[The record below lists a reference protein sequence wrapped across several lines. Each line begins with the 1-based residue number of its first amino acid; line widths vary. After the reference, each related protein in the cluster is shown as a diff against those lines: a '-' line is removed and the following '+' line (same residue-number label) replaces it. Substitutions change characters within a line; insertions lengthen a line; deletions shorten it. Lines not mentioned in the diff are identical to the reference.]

1 METDRAAGELSQQCV
16 ALTRA
21 STSVQR
27 RRKRPRLPE
36 AERQRAVIACD
47 RCRRLKEKCDGGAQC
62 ARCQRCGRP
71 CERSPSNGRPDAA
84 GRMSDSTHQR
94 LTNLEHI
101 AKHFLGDA
109 ALASETLQ
117 ASVDA
122 LVAGQGL
129 PDSNKDRPSQDREL
143 AMEEPHYTIKEV
155 SPNVAH
161 YSGEFSHWSFSKR
174 IQDHVD
180 RGLQTSTAGTS
191 KDDDGVIEYWRANH
205 LRSSKG
211 TVQSTLCDLPP
222 KDISM
227 FLLKTYFCHAQTN
240 TPFVEEGWANV
251 NLERLYT
258 SLPTICEDDAP
269 CVCTLLLVL
278 AVGTQFA
285 HLEDKPLS
293 AESSLAGSIDHETA
307 VESVGVALY
316 QRATRLIPDVLTI
329 ASVES
334 VQAFLLFAH
343 YVLPLDA
350 QGLAYSYV
358 GMATKVA
365 IQNGMHRHCKD
376 SRLDALALSFRTKL
390 WMTASRLEKRIS
402 VLHGRPETITSLE
415 STINHLDSVVGASNH
430 DMNRRQMTM
439 LQLTDWL
446 SRINCAIEAIHS
458 NSGSQRAL
466 SFEDLF
472 ESYQQHQKWWQ
483 SLSDMATLAASP
495 SRAMIHVHLCYHL
508 NVVFLGRPFVFTHA
522 KRHGVSSHTA
532 PHRGLETT
540 NGLQSKSQTLARAAV
555 QSARA
560 IVDLCQMLH
569 GSLGLARA
577 SYTEFSSC
585 RAAIMTLL
593 AHDLDTFTA
602 DDINQAPHA
611 PVNES
616 LAQGMALI
624 RLMAS
629 ANVSA
634 QSEVSVLTSLDD
646 AIKRLASKRGS
657 DNSTRPDATSETI
670 RPYDNLASWAL
681 GLRNH
686 ACDLQSS
693 QLTSS
698 HHVEPFHYDHTA
710 ASEWPSASEMW
721 DGEAQSL
728 LNVDDIF
735 DFAMP

>member
-1 METDRAAGELSQQCV
+1 
-16 ALTRA
+16 
-21 STSVQR
+21 
-27 RRKRPRLPE
+27 
-36 AERQRAVIACD
+36 
-47 RCRRLKEKCDGGAQC
+47 
-62 ARCQRCGRP
+62 
-71 CERSPSNGRPDAA
+71 
-84 GRMSDSTHQR
+84 MSDSTHQR
-94 LTNLEHI
+94 LINLEAI
-101 AKHFLGDA
+101 VKHFLGDA

-117 ASVDA
+117 TTVDA
-122 LVAGQGL
+122 LMAGQGRLGLNEDQPNQDQEL
-129 PDSNKDRPSQDREL
+129 PI
-143 AMEEPHYTIKEV
+143 EEPQYTIKEV

-180 RGLQTSTAGTS
+180 RRLKRSAAVAS
-191 KDDDGVIEYWRANH
+191 KNDDGVIEYWRANH

-211 TVQSTLCDLPP
+211 TLQSILYDLPP

-240 TPFVEEGWANV
+240 TLFVDESWATA
-251 NLERLYT
+251 NLQRLYAA
-258 SLPTICEDDAP
+258 LALMCEEDAP
-269 CVCTLLLVL
+269 WVCTMLLVL

-293 AESSLAGSIDHETA
+293 DEPSFAGSNEHETA
-307 VESVGVALY
+307 VESVGVSLY
-316 QRATRLIPDVLTI
+316 RRATRIIPDVLTI

-334 VQAFLLFAH
+334 VQALLLFAH

-376 SRLDALALSFRTKL
+376 LHPDASRLKL

-402 VLHGRPETITSLE
+402 VLHGRPETITSIE
-415 STINHLDSVVGASNH
+415 STISHLDLGAGTSNH
-430 DMNRRQMTM
+430 DMNLRQTTM

-446 SRINCAIEAIHS
+446 SRINSAIEAIRC

-466 SFEDLF
+466 SFEDLYQ
-472 ESYQQHQKWWQ
+472 SYQEHQNWW
-483 SLSDMATLAASP
+483 LSSSDIATLPASP
-495 SRAMIHVHLCYHL
+495 SRAMVHVHLCYHL

-522 KRHGVSSHTA
+522 KQHTVSSQ
-532 PHRGLETT
+532 PMPYRGGLETA

-560 IVDLCQMLH
+560 IVDLCETLQC
-569 GSLGLARA
+569 SLGLARA

-593 AHDLDTFTA
+593 AHNLDTITA
-602 DDINQAPHA
+602 DDTNQAPHA
-611 PVNES
+611 PVDEP

-634 QSEVSVLTSLDD
+634 QSEVSVLASLDD
-646 AIKRLASKRGS
+646 AIKRLASKRSS
-657 DNSTRPDATSETI
+657 DQSTRPGTTSET

-681 GLRNH
+681 GLREQ
-686 ACDLQSS
+686 AFEVQETR
-693 QLTSS
+693 LTAS
-698 HHVEPFHYDHTA
+698 HYVEPLHYSHTA

-728 LNVDDIF
+728 LNVDEIF

>member
-1 METDRAAGELSQQCV
+1 METDRATGEQSQQCV
-16 ALTRA
+16 ALARA
-21 STSVQR
+21 STTVQR

-47 RCRRLKEKCDGGAQC
+47 RCRRLKEKCDGGTQC

-94 LTNLEHI
+94 IINLETI

-109 ALASETLQ
+109 AVASSTLQ
-117 ASVDA
+117 TTVDA
-122 LVAGQGL
+122 LVADQRL
-129 PDSNKDRPSQDREL
+129 PDVDKDQSSYHRDI
-143 AMEEPHYTIKEV
+143 AIEEPQYTIKEV

-180 RGLQTSTAGTS
+180 RRLQRSTGATS

-205 LRSSKG
+205 LRSGKG
-211 TVQSTLCDLPP
+211 TLQSILCDLPP
-222 KDISM
+222 NNISL
-227 FLLKTYFCHAQTN
+227 FLLRTYFCHAQTN

-258 SLPTICEDDAP
+258 ALPTICEEDAP
-269 CVCTLLLVL
+269 WVCTILLVL

-293 AESSLAGSIDHETA
+293 SESSFTSGIDHETA
-307 VESVGVALY
+307 VESVGVSLY
-316 QRATRLIPDVLTI
+316 QRATRFIPDVLTI

-365 IQNGMHRHCKD
+365 IQNGMHRYCKD
-376 SRLDALALSFRTKL
+376 SRLDASALSFRLKL
-390 WMTASRLEKRIS
+390 WMIASRLEKRIS

-415 STINHLDSVVGASNH
+415 STINHLDSVSGTLND
-430 DMNRRQMTM
+430 DMNPQQMTM

-446 SRINCAIEAIHS
+446 SRINSAIEAIHS
-458 NSGSQRAL
+458 KSGSQRAL

-483 SLSDMATLAASP
+483 SLSDISILSASP
-495 SRAMIHVHLCYHL
+495 SRAMLHVHLCYHL

-522 KRHGVSSHTA
+522 KRHSVSFQPA
-532 PHRGLETT
+532 PHRGLETA
-540 NGLQSKSQTLARAAV
+540 NGMQSKSRTLARAAV
-555 QSARA
+555 QSAQA
-560 IVDLCQMLH
+560 IVDLCQTLQN
-569 GSLGLARA
+569 SLGLARA
-577 SYTEFSSC
+577 SYAEFSSC

-593 AHDLDTFTA
+593 AHKLDTFTA
-602 DDINQAPHA
+602 DDNNQASHA
-611 PVNES
+611 PINES

-634 QSEVSVLTSLDD
+634 QSEVSVLASLDD
-646 AIKRLASKRGS
+646 AINRLAWKRSS
-657 DNSTRPDATSETI
+657 DNSTRPHATSET
-670 RPYDNLASWAL
+670 RPYDNLANWAL
-681 GLRNH
+681 GLRNQ
-686 ACDLQSS
+686 ACAMTNPSLPP
-693 QLTSS
+693 S
-698 HHVEPFHYDHTA
+698 HHVDTFHYDHTA

-728 LNVDDIF
+728 LNVDNIF

>member
-1 METDRAAGELSQQCV
+1 
-16 ALTRA
+16 
-21 STSVQR
+21 
-27 RRKRPRLPE
+27 
-36 AERQRAVIACD
+36 
-47 RCRRLKEKCDGGAQC
+47 
-62 ARCQRCGRP
+62 
-71 CERSPSNGRPDAA
+71 
-84 GRMSDSTHQR
+84 MSDSTHQR
-94 LTNLEHI
+94 IVNLEHI

-117 ASVDA
+117 TAVDA

-129 PDSNKDRPSQDREL
+129 PNANVDQTGQDTEL
-143 AMEEPHYTIKEV
+143 AIEEPQYTIKEV

-161 YSGEFSHWSFSKR
+161 YSGEFSHWSFSRR

-180 RGLQTSTAGTS
+180 RRLQRSTAVGS

-205 LRSSKG
+205 LRSSKR
-211 TVQSTLCDLPP
+211 TLQSILYDLPP
-222 KDISM
+222 RDISM

-240 TPFVEEGWANV
+240 TPFVDEGWATV
-251 NLERLYT
+251 NLERVYGA
-258 SLPTICEDDAP
+258 LPSICEEDAP
-269 CVCTLLLVL
+269 WVCTILLVL

-293 AESSLAGSIDHETA
+293 GEPAIASSADHETA
-307 VESVGVALY
+307 VESVGVSLY

-365 IQNGMHRHCKD
+365 IQNGMHRSRKD
-376 SRLDALALSFRTKL
+376 TLDASTLNFRLRL

-402 VLHGRPETITSLE
+402 ILHGRPDTITTLE
-415 STINHLDSVVGASNH
+415 STVDYLDPVIITPNYDLNG
-430 DMNRRQMTM
+430 RQMTM

-446 SRINCAIEAIHS
+446 SRINSTIEAIHS
-458 NSGSQRAL
+458 NSGPQRAS
-466 SFEDLF
+466 SFAELF
-472 ESYQQHQKWWQ
+472 DSYQQHQKWWQ
-483 SLSDMATLAASP
+483 SLPDVATLSDPP
-495 SRAMIHVHLCYHL
+495 SRAMLHLHLCYHL
-508 NVVFLGRPFVFTHA
+508 NVVFLGRSFVFTQS
-522 KRHGVSSHTA
+522 KRHSTSSQVV
-532 PHRGLETT
+532 PHRRYEAT
-540 NGLQSKSQTLARAAV
+540 NGIQSKSQTLAGAAIH
-555 QSARA
+555 SARA
-560 IVDLCQMLH
+560 IVGLCQSLH
-569 GSLGLARA
+569 NSLGLARA

-593 AHDLDTFTA
+593 AHNLDTITA
-602 DDINQAPHA
+602 DGGAQTTHA

-634 QSEVSVLTSLDD
+634 QSEVSVLASLDD
-646 AIKRLASKRGS
+646 AIKQLALKR
-657 DNSTRPDATSETI
+657 STNNPAVTEAPSEI

-681 GLRNH
+681 GLRNQ
-686 ACDLQSS
+686 ASELQNS

-698 HHVEPFHYDHTA
+698 HHVEPFGYNYTA
-710 ASEWPSASEMW
+710 ASDWPSASEMW

-735 DFAMP
+735 DFTMP

>member
-1 METDRAAGELSQQCV
+1 METDRAAGEQSQQCV

-27 RRKRPRLPE
+27 RRKRPRLSE
-36 AERQRAVIACD
+36 AERQRAVTACD
-47 RCRRLKEKCDGGAQC
+47 RCRRLKEKCDGGTQC

-94 LTNLEHI
+94 IINLEHI
-101 AKHFLGDA
+101 ARHFLGDTE
-109 ALASETLQ
+109 LASETLQ
-117 ASVDA
+117 TAVDA
-122 LVAGQGL
+122 LVPGQGL
-129 PDSNKDRPSQDREL
+129 PDANIDQTGQDREL
-143 AMEEPHYTIKEV
+143 AMEEPQYTIKEV
-155 SPNVAH
+155 SPNVSH

-174 IQDHVD
+174 IQNHVD
-180 RGLQTSTAGTS
+180 RRLQRSTAAAPQ
-191 KDDDGVIEYWRANH
+191 DDNRVIEYWRANH

-211 TVQSTLCDLPP
+211 TLQSILCDLPP
-222 KDISM
+222 ESISM
-227 FLLKTYFCHAQTN
+227 FLLKTYFFHAQTN
-240 TPFVEEGWANV
+240 TPFVEEAWATV
-251 NLERLYT
+251 NLQKLYT
-258 SLPTICEDDAP
+258 ALPSICEEDAP
-269 CVCTLLLVL
+269 WVCTVLLVL

-293 AESSLAGSIDHETA
+293 ADSSFASRVEHETA
-307 VESVGVALY
+307 VESVGVSLY

-334 VQAFLLFAH
+334 VQAFLMFAH

-365 IQNGMHRHCKD
+365 IQNGMHRSCKD
-376 SRLDALALSFRTKL
+376 SRLDASTLNLRLRL
-390 WMTASRLEKRIS
+390 WITASRLEKRIS

-415 STINHLDSVVGASNH
+415 STTDCLGLVAGTPNYE
-430 DMNRRQMTM
+430 MNSRQMTM

-446 SRINCAIEAIHS
+446 SRINSTIEAIHS
-458 NSGSQRAL
+458 NSGPQRAL
-466 SFEDLF
+466 SFADLF
-472 ESYQQHQKWWQ
+472 DSYQQHQKWWQ
-483 SLSDMATLAASP
+483 SLSDVATLSDSP
-495 SRAMIHVHLCYHL
+495 SRAMSHVHLCYHL
-508 NVVFLGRPFVFTHA
+508 NVVFLGRSFVFTQP
-522 KRHGVSSHTA
+522 KRHSASSQVVA
-532 PHRGLETT
+532 HRRYETT
-540 NGLQSKSQTLARAAV
+540 NGLQSKSQTLAGAAI

-560 IVDLCQMLH
+560 IVGLCQTLH
-569 GSLGLARA
+569 SSLGLARA

-593 AHDLDTFTA
+593 AHNLDTITA
-602 DDINQAPHA
+602 DSGVQSTHA

-634 QSEVSVLTSLDD
+634 QSEVSVLASLDD
-646 AIKRLASKRGS
+646 AIKQLASKRSS
-657 DNSTRPDATSETI
+657 DNSTRAEAPSEM

-681 GLRNH
+681 GLRNQ
-686 ACDLQSS
+686 ASGLPNPQLSPS
-693 QLTSS
+693 QII
-698 HHVEPFHYDHTA
+698 EPFNYDHTA
-710 ASEWPSASEMW
+710 FSEWPSASEMW

-728 LNVDDIF
+728 LNVDDMF
-735 DFAMP
+735 DFTMP